1 MRSNPYETKRYSMM
15 IESLTELAEEQRA
28 DRTTLAEGLP
38 SLSSVLADAA
48 PLPSEALFLGMAD
61 DGLPVLLNLY
71 DPVPGPVFITGDRGS
86 GKTKLLQMIARA
98 AEMLHTPAEVQYGV
112 VTQHPAE
119 WNGFQNTQHN
129 AGIWLTQTEN
139 TRELL
144 QSLVNWAHDNKGN
157 GQFFLL
163 LIDDLEALT
172 KLDEQTKQNLRWL
185 LLRGS
190 SRRVWTLVTLNAS
203 RARDLG
209 AWLDF
214 FRTRLF
220 GYIEE
225 KEDAESVAGDS
236 NKAFNL
242 LLKGAEFAMPEGKGW
257 LNFWMPV
264 IE

>member
-1 MRSNPYETKRYSMM
+1 MV
-15 IESLTELAEEQRA
+15 IEALTELAEEQQT
-28 DRTTLAEGLP
+28 DRSALKEGLP
-38 SLSSVLADAA
+38 SLNSVLADATS
-48 PLPSEALFLGMAD
+48 LPNEALFLGVAE

-71 DPVPGPVFITGDRGS
+71 DPVPGPIFITADKDR

-98 AEMLHTPAEVQYGV
+98 IETLHTPAEVQYGI
-112 VTQHPAE
+112 VTQYPAE
-119 WNGFQNTQHN
+119 WNDFQNAQHN
-129 AGIWLTQTEN
+129 AGIWETKTEN
-139 TRELL
+139 TSDLL
-144 QSLVNWAHDNKGN
+144 QSLVNWAHDNKGE

-185 LLRGS
+185 LLRGA
-190 SRRVWTLVTLNAS
+190 SRRVWTLITLNAS
-203 RARDLG
+203 RAQDLG

-236 NKAFNL
+236 SKAFNI
-242 LLKGAEFAMPEGKGW
+242 LLKGSEFTMPEGKGW
-257 LNFWMPV
+257 LNFWMPT